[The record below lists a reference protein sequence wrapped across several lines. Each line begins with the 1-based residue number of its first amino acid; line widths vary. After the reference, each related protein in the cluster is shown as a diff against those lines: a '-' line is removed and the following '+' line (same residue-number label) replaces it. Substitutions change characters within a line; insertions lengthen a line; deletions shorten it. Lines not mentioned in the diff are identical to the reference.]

1 MLRFSANLSMLFTER
16 PLVERFAAA
25 RAAGFD
31 AVEIQFPYE
40 LSIDAIRQQLDENDL
55 RLVLINVPAG
65 DLMQGGDGLA
75 CVPGRENAFR
85 HAVIDALR
93 YADALQVP
101 TINVLAGRQP
111 EGENLARCLHTL
123 SMNLRHAAETFQSAG
138 ITTVIEAIN
147 TFDMP
152 GFLLHSVNQMQEM
165 LEVVDHPTLKMQF
178 DCYHMTRMG
187 ENVLQSLQAD
197 IGSIG
202 HIQFADAPGRHEPGT
217 GSIDHPAIFR
227 LLETLPYEGWTG
239 AEYRPSTLS
248 EQTLGWLQAA
258 RGHAS

>member
-1 MLRFSANLSMLFTER
+1 MLRFSANLSLLFTER
-16 PLVERFAAA
+16 PLLERFAAA

-40 LSIDAIRQQLDENDL
+40 LPIEAIRHQLNEHAL
-55 RLVLINVPAG
+55 RLVLINVPTG

-75 CVPGRENAFR
+75 CVPGRENMFR

-111 EGENLARCLHTL
+111 EGENIARCLHTL

-138 ITTVIEAIN
+138 ITTVMEAIN
-147 TFDMP
+147 TVDMP
-152 GFLLHSVNQMQEM
+152 RFLLHSVDQMQEM
-165 LEVVDHPTLKMQF
+165 REIVDHPTLKMQL
-178 DCYHMTRMG
+178 DCYHMARMG
-187 ENVLQSLQAD
+187 ENVPQSLQD
-197 IGSIG
+197 TIGAIG
-202 HIQFADAPGRHEPGT
+202 HIQFADLPGRHEPGT
-217 GSIDHPAIFR
+217 GTMDYPAIFR
-227 LLETLPYEGWTG
+227 LLEALPYEGWTG
-239 AEYRPSTLS
+239 AEYHPSALT

-258 RGHAS
+258 RGNPS

>member
-40 LSIDAIRQQLDENDL
+40 LSIDTIRRELDQHAL
-55 RLVLINVPAG
+55 RLVLINVPAR

-75 CVPGRENAFR
+75 CVPGRENHFR
-85 HAVIDALR
+85 HAVMDALR

-111 EGENLARCLHTL
+111 EGQHLARCLHTL
-123 SMNLRHAAETFQSAG
+123 SMNLRHAAETFHSAG

-147 TFDMP
+147 TIDMP
-152 GFLLHSVNQMQEM
+152 RFLLHSVVHMQEM
-165 LEVVDHPTLKMQF
+165 REAVDHPTLKMQF
-178 DCYHMTRMG
+178 DCYHMARMG
-187 ENVLQSLQAD
+187 EDVLPSLRD
-197 IGSIG
+197 NIGAIG
-202 HIQFADAPGRHEPGT
+202 HIQFADLPGRHEPGT
-217 GSIDHPAIFR
+217 GTLDHTAIFR

-239 AEYRPSTLS
+239 AEYRPSTLT